1 MAQLPRVAV
10 LGRGPTAGV
19 TVFALVDS
27 GLDARLFVPA
37 AAPARPVVTGAERP
51 ATVTAAP
58 TPAEDYLRERGL
70 ADRITRLDGDSG
82 IRPDDTRPVDTGRR
96 PFDLRGSDQQV
107 TRWDVVVVTEDPVE
121 DQAEDQADRAAGPS
135 IGSPLFG
142 GVFSLDTDGVYRCGR
157 LPGSVDGSVDG
168 ADTVRLADAQGRWIS
183 EYLRGRYL
191 LPPRSV
197 MLAAAGLPAAGP
209 ASWLR
214 SHADRLRA
222 SWHGRHRRPGR
233 PAVQGYLRWL
243 GAELRRGRARAA
255 EGGYP
260 IPVPSLITAE

>member
-27 GLDARLFVPA
+27 GLDAHLFVPA
-37 AAPARPVVTGAERP
+37 AAPARPVVAGAERP

-70 ADRITRLDGDSG
+70 ADRVTRLDGDSG
-82 IRPDDTRPVDTGRR
+82 IRPDDTRPGDTGRR
-96 PFDLRGSDQQV
+96 PFDLRDSDQQV
-107 TRWDVVVVTEDPVE
+107 TRWDVVVLTEDPVE
-121 DQAEDQADRAAGPS
+121 DPVGRAPGPTV
-135 IGSPLFG
+135 GPPLFG

-157 LPGSVDGSVDG
+157 LPDPVGTPSRGSVDS
-168 ADTVRLADAQGRWIS
+168 ADTVQLADAQGRWIS

-197 MLAAAGLPAAGP
+197 MLAAAGLPAAGSG
-209 ASWLR
+209 SWPR
-214 SHADRLRA
+214 SRCDRLRA
-222 SWHGRHRRPGR
+222 SWHPRHGPS
-233 PAVQGYLRWL
+233 AVQGYLRWL